1 MAGSFPQQATL
12 RAVAD
17 TATMKSR
24 DRGYGSCMTED
35 RRTKQNVTPGE
46 DPREIDRERAS
57 AEALE
62 ELAEQEGLTHEQRR
76 SGETGTTADA
86 KGTDLPDLDD
96 APDVPYLRD
105 QA

>member
-1 MAGSFPQQATL
+1 
-12 RAVAD
+12 
-17 TATMKSR
+17 MKAR
-24 DRGYGSCMTED
+24 DSGYGLCMTED

-62 ELAEQEGLTHEQRR
+62 ELAGQEGLTHEQRR
-76 SGETGTTADA
+76 TGETGTTADA

-105 QA
+105 QP